1 MIRETLDSGSTHASM
16 LFRPTT
22 NGAAFYF
29 RTATNTSN
37 GNSLTAGQLPYWVR
51 VVRSTNSFSGYVSP
65 DGTNWTRVGAV
76 KTINMATNV
85 YVGLAATSSQ
95 FSVPCQTYFSNVTV
109 SSVPVITGI
118 QTSGTNLVFG
128 GTSGFANGTYYV
140 LMTTNVSLPLAHWQ
154 RLNTNNCDASGN
166 FSVTAA
172 ISAGNVGQFYR
183 LQLP

>member
-1 MIRETLDSGSTHASM
+1 M

-29 RTATNTSN
+29 RTTTGGAN

-85 YVGLAATSSQ
+85 YVGLAASSSQ
-95 FSVPCQTYFSNVTV
+95 FGVPCQTYFSNVTV
-109 SSVPVITGI
+109 SSVPVIVGI

-128 GTSGFANGTYYV
+128 GTSGSANGTYYV
-140 LMTTNVSLPLAHWQ
+140 LMTTNVALPLAQWQ
-154 RLNTNNCDASGN
+154 RIATNNFDASGN
-166 FSVTAA
+166 FFVTNA
-172 ISAGNVGQFYR
+172 ISTGRFGRFYR